1 MENDQKC
8 LHEDSELLQ
17 DAEEQLLDIFRVRLR
32 FQWRGMSF
40 EQLEDFREK
49 VVVPLE
55 NSYYNPGTPAVRR
68 LAIIRRLRAWL
79 ADGEVA
85 EKSVPCVRGL
95 LRRVQNAHDALCRE
109 LKDFDHMYQLEK
121 AKRESYAKGEAEG
134 RAKGEKDG
142 RDNAADA
149 YEALL
154 ERREEKFQK
163 EKEKIERK
171 IERLKTKLAKLH
183 LKHDRES
190 FRKEVFKFVKDNIQA
205 CGRNGAIRLALK
217 EDWIVEGAK
226 HFNVFGAN
234 KEKDPNFGALESR
247 YDYWNPS

>member
-1 MENDQKC
+1 MENDQKW

-142 RDNAADA
+142 RGNAADA

-154 ERREEKFQK
+154 ERREKKFEM
-163 EKEKIERK
+163 EKEEIERK
-171 IERLKTKLAKLH
+171 IERLKKKLAKLH
-183 LKHDRES
+183 LKHDYER

-226 HFNVFGAN
+226 HFNMFGAN

>member
-1 MENDQKC
+1 MENDLKW
-8 LHEDSELLQ
+8 LDDDYELLQ
-17 DAEEQLLDIFRVRLR
+17 DAKEQRLDIFRVRLR

-49 VVVPLE
+49 VVAPL
-55 NSYYNPGTPAVRR
+55 NISFFHSGTPAVRR

-79 ADGEVA
+79 TDGEVA

-154 ERREEKFQK
+154 ERREEKFEK
-163 EKEKIERK
+163 EKEEIERK
-171 IERLKTKLAKLH
+171 IERLKKKLAKLH
-183 LKHDRES
+183 LKHDCER
-190 FRKEVFKFVKDNIQA
+190 FKKEVFKFVKDNIQA
-205 CGRNGAIRLALK
+205 WGRNDAIRLALK
-217 EDWIVEGAK
+217 KDWIVEGAR

-234 KEKDPNFGALESR
+234 KEKDPTFAALKAAIKYQR
-247 YDYWNPS
+247 NK